1 MAPENITVGDLRT
14 VTNVLLDKL
23 AVFQELVPKGEPQE
37 ESIGILLNEPLGL
50 IEYVVALAVVNT
62 FRKGEH
68 RMNALEPFVTKL
80 CELLETTP
88 EDLDIVD
95 MYDFIGQM
103 DEVISDRLKQLREKI
118 N

>member
-14 VTNVLLDKL
+14 VTNLLLDKL
-23 AVFQELVPKGEPQE
+23 AVLQERVPKGQSE
-37 ESIGILLNEPLGL
+37 EETIGVLLNEPLGL

-62 FRKGEH
+62 FRKQDH
-68 RMNALEPFVTKL
+68 RMNALEPFVAKL

-88 EDLDIVD
+88 EDLDIVE

-103 DEVISDRLKQLREKI
+103 DEVISERLKQFQERM